1 MRLLLPALVLSWSL
15 VAIAAAA
22 AQAERFAAGVFLVEV
37 YAFVLLDHRP
47 YSVVLAPPFHLAL
60 LLTAVAGNTPVTAGV
75 VGGIGA
81 VCSGAAFVHQWR
93 HNL

>member
-1 MRLLLPALVLSWSL
+1 MRQLLPALVLSWSL
-15 VAIAAAA
+15 VAVAAALA
-22 AQAERFAAGVFLVEV
+22 GVERFAAGVFLVEI

-60 LLTAVAGNTPVTAGV
+60 LLSAVAGNTPVTAGI

-81 VCSGAAFVHQWR
+81 VCAAAAFLHQYR

>member
-22 AQAERFAAGVFLVEV
+22 AGVERFAAGIFLIEV

-47 YSVVLAPPFHLAL
+47 YSVILAPPLYLAL
-60 LLTAVAGNTPVTAGV
+60 LLAAVAGNTPVTAGV

-81 VCSGAAFVHQWR
+81 VCSGAALLHQLR